1 MIVRSDEIRKR
12 LFVLPTRL
20 SPDAYTAAGNIRTNT
35 EVIRIARTA
44 AGSPHGVIIDA
55 TFLDPAI
62 RQELTCAIR
71 QAGIPFRGVWLQAPL
86 PVLEAR
92 INARAGDASDA
103 TVAVLRQS
111 ARNDPGAGDWV
122 AVDAADGRRALKA
135 VRALTT

>member
-1 MIVRSDEIRKR
+1 MC
-12 LFVLPTRL
+12 LFGADPETRL
-20 SPDAYTAAGNIRTNT
+20 PPEAYTQAANQRTNT

-55 TFLDPAI
+55 TFLDLAM
-62 RQELTCAIR
+62 RKELTGAIR

-86 PVLEAR
+86 HVLEAR

-122 AVDAADGRRALKA
+122 AVDATDGQQALKT